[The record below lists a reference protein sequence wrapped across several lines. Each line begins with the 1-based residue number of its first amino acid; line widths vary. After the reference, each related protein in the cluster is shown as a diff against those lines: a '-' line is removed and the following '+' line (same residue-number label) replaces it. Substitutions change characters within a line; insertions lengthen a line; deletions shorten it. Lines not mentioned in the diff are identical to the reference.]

1 MSLDNKF
8 FDQIPFSLT
17 LRVWDVYLM
26 EGDRVLTAMAYT
38 LLKMHRKTLLKL
50 GMDDILQFL
59 QVLSHQINANQ
70 GIKMKS
76 FIAGET
82 GA

>member
-1 MSLDNKF
+1 
-8 FDQIPFSLT
+8 
-17 LRVWDVYLM
+17 M

-59 QVLSHQINANQ
+59 QVLSSNKCES
-70 GIKMKS
+70 GY
-76 FIAGET
+76 
-82 GA
+82 